1 VPGLTECA
9 DRSTRQAADRHL
21 RMAGNLMSKAW
32 PVSDLLTHRDPM
44 IFIDRVLKADRRGLV
59 AEVRIE
65 SGKPF
70 YEEGVGVPAWVGLE
84 YMAQSIAAF
93 SGLKAKAVDQDVP
106 PGLLIGC
113 REYSSDVA
121 VFPDGAELTISV
133 SELDVMDGSLGAF
146 DCTIGDTDIIVTAR
160 LMVYGR
166 T

>member
-1 VPGLTECA
+1 
-9 DRSTRQAADRHL
+9 
-21 RMAGNLMSKAW
+21 MAENLMSKAW
-32 PVSDLLTHRDPM
+32 PVGDLLTHRDPM
-44 IFIDRVLKADRRGLV
+44 IFIDRVLTADRRGLV

-84 YMAQSIAAF
+84 YMAQSIAALA
-93 SGLKAKAVDQDVP
+93 GLKAKAVGQDAAL
-106 PGLLIGC
+106 GLLIGC
-113 REYSSDVA
+113 REYSSEVA
-121 VFPDGAELTISV
+121 VFPDGAELKISV

-146 DCTIGDTDIIVTAR
+146 DCTIGNTDIMATAR